1 MLKFSWEWDI
11 ITRGA
16 TTRKICA
23 FEDIL
28 KQLFLKNSRLY
39 LRGCETNH
47 TVDKKLYTKNNFLKK
62 IIEFIPP
69 CLVFPPPPQI
79 SHIIFLNNSHLPSPS
94 RYGQRADKKGIAL
107 GGICRPI
114 QIRPTRGHLVRPGSR
129 RGPVCP
135 PWRRPGEGSFQGEGR
150 RTDVRHPYAY
160 PLPCDFLSARITTRL
175 VCCGSIRSNLSL
187 R

>member
-107 GGICRPI
+107 GWHMPPNPNKTDARTSGTTWFAEGPCL
-114 QIRPTRGHLVRPGSR
+114 PTV
-129 RGPVCP
+129 
-135 PWRRPGEGSFQGEGR
+135 
-150 RTDVRHPYAY
+150 AA
-160 PLPCDFLSARITTRL
+160 AR
-175 VCCGSIRSNLSL
+175 
-187 R
+187 